1 MEAAPRREG
10 RGPSRGEPALTPEI
24 EWTLKGG
31 GYRLTAQR
39 RIVVRQ
45 LERSRRPL
53 SAEQLHDRI
62 KREYP
67 QVSLSTV
74 YRTLKLLERVGV
86 AHRKSFGEGYS
97 RYDLL
102 RAGKPRHHALCLSC
116 GAVIEFHEA
125 LLDYLALRLEH
136 EMGFF
141 ANSHELTLYTDTAPP
156 TRAHGRTTSRHP
168 ANPPRVAKSHRR
180 RRIAPHPTAGTM
192 K

>member
-1 MEAAPRREG
+1 M
-10 RGPSRGEPALTPEI
+10 TPEI
-24 EWTLKGG
+24 GWTLKGG
-31 GYRLTAQR
+31 GYRPTSQR

-62 KREYP
+62 KREDP

-74 YRTLKLLERVGV
+74 YRTPKLLERVGV

-125 LLDYLALRLEH
+125 LLDYLALRLER
-136 EMGFF
+136 ETGFF
-141 ANSHELTLYTDTAPP
+141 ADSHELTLYGYCAAHESPRPHDKPP
-156 TRAHGRTTSRHP
+156 PRQPPQESPKATVDDASRHTQLP
-168 ANPPRVAKSHRR
+168 GR
-180 RRIAPHPTAGTM
+180 
-192 K
+192 

>member
-1 MEAAPRREG
+1 
-10 RGPSRGEPALTPEI
+10 LTPEI
-24 EWTLKGG
+24 EWALKGG

-39 RIVVRQ
+39 RIVARE

-74 YRTLKLLERVGV
+74 YRALKLLERVGV

-116 GAVIEFHEA
+116 GTVIEFHEA
-125 LLDYLALRLEH
+125 LLDYLALRLER

-141 ANSHELTLYTDTAPP
+141 ANFHELTLYGYCAACAAHEPTAARQAAP
-156 TRAHGRTTSRHP
+156 TNSPTTKAP
-168 ANPPRVAKSHRR
+168 KSHRR
-180 RRIAPHPTAGTM
+180 PHPGTPNGRDDEIM
-192 K
+192 QLV